1 MKKIKFDKDDVIY
14 GDGDLS
20 EEIYFIKKGKVK
32 IYDTTSVPF
41 IDYSEGQH
49 FGDIEVV
56 LSLHREGKA
65 VALVDSIFYL
75 LHKDD
80 LVNII

>member
-41 IDYSEGQH
+41 IDYSEG
-49 FGDIEVV
+49 
-56 LSLHREGKA
+56 
-65 VALVDSIFYL
+65 
-75 LHKDD
+75 
-80 LVNII
+80 